1 MIKCEIICSSN
12 TSYGN
17 ALDEYNKKVKNF
29 IETLSVDGHTFIS
42 SNTVVYGD
50 SMRYFRNEIIYR
62 ENPTREVIFEKTSS

>member
-17 ALDEYNKKVKNF
+17 ALLEYNETVKRF
-29 IETLSVDGHTFIS
+29 IENLSIYGHTFIS

-50 SMRYFRNEIIYR
+50 NQRYFRNEIIYR
-62 ENPTREVIFEKTSS
+62 ENPTRKVIFEKTSS

>member
-17 ALDEYNKKVKNF
+17 ELDEYNEKVKYF
-29 IETLSVDGHTFIS
+29 IEKLSIDGHTFIS
-42 SNTVVYGD
+42 SNTVTFGHE
-50 SMRYFRNEIIYR
+50 MRYFRNEIIYR